1 MRMPGRTAAKIAAT
15 MLMPIAA
22 QAQAGTQAGTVM
34 AIESSGAAV
43 ERGVPVREI
52 DDPQNGARWVLY
64 APVGGGPGE
73 LVLVQRGFTER
84 REAQAGRSGGL
95 PQWSAVIRGGDRVIL
110 EEHTPVVDARL
121 EAIALAPAREGGTLR
136 VRLKIGGGIVE
147 AVALGPGR
155 VAFAPE
161 TEARP

>member
-1 MRMPGRTAAKIAAT
+1 
-15 MLMPIAA
+15 
-22 QAQAGTQAGTVM
+22 
-34 AIESSGAAV
+34 
-43 ERGVPVREI
+43 
-52 DDPQNGARWVLY
+52 
-64 APVGGGPGE
+64 
-73 LVLVQRGFTER
+73 VLVQRGFNER
-84 REAQAGRSGGL
+84 REAQAGRSGAL
-95 PQWSAVIRGGDRVIL
+95 PQRTAVIRGGDRVIL

-155 VAFAPE
+155 VAFAAE